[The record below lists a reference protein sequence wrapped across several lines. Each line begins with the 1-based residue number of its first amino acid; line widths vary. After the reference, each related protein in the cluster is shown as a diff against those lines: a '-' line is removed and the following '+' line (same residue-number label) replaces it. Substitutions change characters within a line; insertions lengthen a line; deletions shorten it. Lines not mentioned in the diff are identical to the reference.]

1 MTDRIRAGAMRIE
14 DGTVT
19 PKSLAFD
26 TEQYSADRSPIVKP
40 SAAQLDRELQS
51 AEWTFFYMAGTI
63 HVSGFGLNDR
73 SRTDRAVAHAIKAVK
88 LESCNCLG
96 ITQVRRGSFLGL
108 PYTSLIAHAR
118 HIQKNRPLHNPPRPH
133 SVPAC
138 KN

>member
-26 TEQYSADRSPIVKP
+26 TEQYSADWSSILKP

-51 AEWTFFYMAGTI
+51 AEWTFFYTAGAI

-73 SRTDRAVAHAIKAVK
+73 SRTDRAVAHDKSREARE
-88 LESCNCLG
+88 LQLLG
-96 ITQVRRGSFLGL
+96 DYSSEAR
-108 PYTSLIAHAR
+108 LIFGIALHEPHRAR
-118 HIQKNRPLHNPPRPH
+118 QTYSEK
-133 SVPAC
+133 SAAS
-138 KN
+138 

>member
-1 MTDRIRAGAMRIE
+1 MTDRIRAGAMLLE
-14 DGTVT
+14 DGTIT
-19 PKSLAFD
+19 PETLAFD
-26 TEQYSADRSPIVKP
+26 TEQYSADWSSILKP

-51 AEWTFFYMAGTI
+51 AGWTFFYMAGAI

-88 LESCNCLG
+88 LESCNCLE

-108 PYTSLIAHAR
+108 PYTSLTAHAR
-118 HIQKNRPLHNPPRPH
+118 HIQKSRMLHNPPRPH
-133 SVPAC
+133 SIPTC